1 MSHTSV
7 HNLDS
12 LHVKQHCALH
22 DPYTLLFKGG
32 RNPTVVKLTARSSL
46 NGNKGMKTQSN
57 TVSSKSSVKSS
68 LFKPHARETVTTQ
81 RAFNTCSI
89 LVELLQHYFTVKLCF
104 RVVLS
109 LKPYT
114 IHVNP
119 VVYSPSDTLVGLC
132 FYVFK

>member
-1 MSHTSV
+1 
-7 HNLDS
+7 
-12 LHVKQHCALH
+12 
-22 DPYTLLFKGG
+22 
-32 RNPTVVKLTARSSL
+32 
-46 NGNKGMKTQSN
+46 MKTQSN

-89 LVELLQHYFTVKLCF
+89 LVELLQHYFTVKLRF
-104 RVVLS
+104 
-109 LKPYT
+109 
-114 IHVNP
+114 HVNP

>member
-1 MSHTSV
+1 
-7 HNLDS
+7 
-12 LHVKQHCALH
+12 
-22 DPYTLLFKGG
+22 
-32 RNPTVVKLTARSSL
+32 
-46 NGNKGMKTQSN
+46 MKTQSN

-81 RAFNTCSI
+81 RAFNTYNI
-89 LVELLQHYFTVKLCF
+89 LVELLQHYFTVKLRF
-104 RVVLS
+104 GVVLS